1 MSDLGPA
8 IAANELTKRYG
19 PENGEAT
26 VLAVDRVS
34 FQVRPGEFFGFLGPN
49 GAGKTTTIRMLT
61 GLTKPTSGT
70 MTIAGLEV
78 ADHLVEVKER
88 IGVVSDVANLYAELS
103 AGDNLDFVAKL
114 QGMPRR
120 RRAGRAEDLLRFLG
134 LYQCRDRPVGTF
146 STGQR
151 KRLMIAAALIHE
163 PQILFLDEPTTGLD
177 VRSARR
183 IRELLSELNERG
195 VTIFLTTHYIEEADQ
210 LCGRIAI
217 INQGRIVTVDTPEAL
232 KSRIQRKK
240 VIEVSF
246 DCIVDGISR
255 RLRGLYLL
263 HNVRKP
269 LNVALI
275 SDQIENQV
283 MASGL
288 SVESQLVTLLVAIIA
303 PILGALADFI
313 GVGGALVVLGL
324 GMAVLAIPARVTISD
339 VVEAPQVRG

>member
-1 MSDLGPA
+1 MSDPGPA

-19 PENGEAT
+19 PEKGEAT

-70 MTIAGLEV
+70 MTVAGLDV
-78 ADHLVEVKER
+78 AHRLVEVKER

-103 AGDNLDFVAKL
+103 ARDNLDFVAKL

-120 RRAGRAEDLLRFLG
+120 RRAGRVEDLLRFLG
-134 LYQCRDRPVGTF
+134 LYRCRDRAGVTF

-163 PQILFLDEPTTGLD
+163 PKILFLDEPTTGLD

-183 IRELLSELNERG
+183 IRELLTELNERG

-246 DCIVDGISR
+246 DRIVDGISR
-255 RLRGLYLL
+255 RLRALAGAEEVIVLGDR
-263 HNVRKP
+263 VRLTVADPSEVLPSMMDVVRQSRLKIIAVNTMRP
-269 LNVALI
+269 SLEDAFVALTGL
-275 SDQIENQV
+275 DPEA
-283 MASGL
+283 MAAEEG
-288 SVESQLVTLLVAIIA
+288 
-303 PILGALADFI
+303 
-313 GVGGALVVLGL
+313 
-324 GMAVLAIPARVTISD
+324 IPDRRD
-339 VVEAPQVRG
+339 REG

>member
-1 MSDLGPA
+1 MGDPVHA
-8 IAANELTKRYG
+8 IEVSELTKRYG
-19 PENGEAT
+19 PEDGEST
-26 VLAVDRVS
+26 VLAVDRVN
-34 FQVRPGEFFGFLGPN
+34 FQVLPGEFFGFLGPN

-70 MTIAGLEV
+70 ITIAGLDV
-78 ADHLVEVKER
+78 AHHLVEVKER

-103 AGDNLDFVAKL
+103 AWDNLIFVARL

-120 RRAGRAEDLLRFLG
+120 RRVERAEDLLRFLD
-134 LYQCRDRPVGTF
+134 LYSCRDRPVGTF

-210 LCGRIAI
+210 LCQRIAI
-217 INQGRIVTVDTPEAL
+217 INRGRIVTVETPEAL
-232 KSRIQRKK
+232 KGQVHRKK

-246 DCIVDGISR
+246 SQAADGISGQ
-255 RLRGLYLL
+255 LR
-263 HNVRKP
+263 
-269 LNVALI
+269 AL
-275 SDQIENQV
+275 D
-283 MASGL
+283 G
-288 SVESQLVTLLVAIIA
+288 VEEV
-303 PILGALADFI
+303 
-313 GVGGALVVLGL
+313 VVLGERVRL
-324 GMAVLAIPARVTISD
+324 TVGDLSAVLPFLVDAVSRSGLKIVALNTMRPSLEDAFVALTGLHPDAMAAGED
-339 VVEAPQVRG
+339 VLAGKAEDV